1 MRWLLLLIAMVGS
14 TAAIAATKTMAPPVG
29 LYGNVRMSA
38 QTGDL
43 GGQEIRFFTDD
54 KTAKSMVEFVSCEGW
69 CNATHTVPLERDTI
83 GYWFEYTESFTDGD
97 GTITDTIIN
106 RYRVKQKGRRI
117 ILTGT
122 YSSCAECDPLGPF
135 ILKPLKQSFGI
146 AVANN
151 EP

>member
-1 MRWLLLLIAMVGS
+1 MRLILPLLVLIS
-14 TAAIAATKTMAPPVG
+14 FDAAIAAEKPAPSG

-43 GGQEIRFFTDD
+43 GGQEIRFFTDATTG
-54 KTAKSMVEFVSCEGW
+54 KPMVEFVDCEGW
-69 CNATHTVPLERDTI
+69 CNSTHTVPLMRDDS
-83 GYWFEYTESFTDGD
+83 GYWFEYIAHYTDGD
-97 GTITDTIIN
+97 GTITDSITN
-106 RYRVKQKGRRI
+106 RYRIRQKGRRI

-122 YSSCAECDPLGPF
+122 FSSCPDCDPLGPF
-135 ILKPLKQSFGI
+135 TLKPLKQSFGI